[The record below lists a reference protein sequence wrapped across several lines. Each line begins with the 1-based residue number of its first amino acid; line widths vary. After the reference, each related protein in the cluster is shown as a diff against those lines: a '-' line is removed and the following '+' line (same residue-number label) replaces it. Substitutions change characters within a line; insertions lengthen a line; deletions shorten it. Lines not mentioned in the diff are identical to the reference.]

1 MENQQA
7 HTTNR
12 YIFLTVLLAFALFL
26 FFSLLSFFTA
36 FLGAVMFYVL
46 SKPMVEWLIRKKGWK
61 KSWAAVLVIILSFF
75 VILVPVTL
83 LVTMLFSKIQSV
95 GSNMQIT
102 IIEPLQKLDTVL
114 KDKFQ
119 FTLISQ
125 QNITQL
131 QSVIGNFISSLLN
144 QGLNLLGSIT
154 MMYFFLYF
162 MIVNIN
168 RMEAAIIRY
177 LPFKRNKI
185 ERFGHELKAQTFSNA
200 VAIPLIAVVQ
210 GGIGYISYLIAGIPE
225 AGFWGILTG
234 IASILPI
241 IGTGLIWIPM
251 GIYLLAINQT
261 WEGFFVLAWGL
272 IILSSMDNIVR
283 FVLARQMADVHPVIT
298 VLGVIIGINYFGITG
313 LVFGP
318 LIISYFILL
327 LQIYY
332 TEYQSNQDTHKS
344 PQDVHKRNKPEPSL
358 RIGVPFVKRKI
369 YLKKKKEG

>member
-1 MENQQA
+1 MENPQD
-7 HTTNR
+7 HSTNR
-12 YIFLTVLLAFALFL
+12 YIFLSVLLAFALFL
-26 FFSLLSFFTA
+26 FFSLLTFFTA

-61 KSWAAVLVIILSFF
+61 KTWAAILVIVISFF

-102 IIEPLQKLDTVL
+102 IIEPLQKLDAVL
-114 KDKFQ
+114 QEKFH

-125 QNITQL
+125 QNITQV

-144 QGLNLLGSIT
+144 QGLNLIGSIT

-168 RMEAAIIRY
+168 RMEAAIIKY

-200 VAIPLIAVVQ
+200 VAVPLIAVVQ
-210 GGIGYISYLIAGIPE
+210 GGIGYISYLIAGVPE

-234 IASILPI
+234 IASIIPI
-241 IGTGLIWIPM
+241 VGTGLIWIPI

-261 WEGFFVLAWGL
+261 WEGFFVLTWGL
-272 IILSSMDNIVR
+272 VILSSMDNIVR

-318 LIISYFILL
+318 LLISYFIIL

-332 TEYQSNQDTHKS
+332 SEYQSPGLTNKKT
-344 PQDVHKRNKPEPSL
+344 KPEPAL
-358 RIGVPFVKRKI
+358 NIGLPF
-369 YLKKKKEG
+369 LKKRVYPKKGS